1 MSGSGENMKSG
12 RLDVRKTYKMLIGGA
27 FVRSESGRALD
38 VNAPGGKWLGHV
50 CRASRKDFR
59 NAVVAAR
66 KAASGWANTTPYLKG
81 QILYRAAEMLEG
93 RATTFREVLQSI
105 GLSPVAA
112 KTEVTQAIDLL
123 VYYAGWADKY
133 LQVFG
138 SVNPVSSPYFNFSV
152 TESMG
157 VVAYVAGEKR
167 PLLDLVTGIA
177 PIVAGGNTVITLSTG
192 RAAVPAMEFGEVLA
206 TSDFPHG
213 VINLLC
219 GVREELVGQ
228 MATHM
233 DVNAL
238 VTQGADA
245 KESAASREACALN
258 LKRFFPR
265 EVNGKGDEDPYRIL
279 DTVEIKTTWHPVGG

>member
-93 RATTFREVLQSI
+93 RATTFRMILQSI
-105 GLSPVAA
+105 GLSPAAA

-152 TESMG
+152 TEPMG

-167 PLLDLVTGIA
+167 PLLDLVSGIA
-177 PIVAGGNTVITLSTG
+177 PIVVGGNTVITLSTG
-192 RAAVPAMEFGEVLA
+192 RAAVPAMELGEVLA

-219 GVREELVGQ
+219 GLREELVGQ

-265 EVNGKGDEDPYRIL
+265 EANGKGDEDPYRIL

>member
-93 RATTFREVLQSI
+93 RATTFRMILQSI
-105 GLSPVAA
+105 GLSPAAA

-152 TESMG
+152 TEPMG

-167 PLLDLVTGIA
+167 PLLGLVSGIA
-177 PIVAGGNTVITLSTG
+177 PIVVGGNTVITLSTG
-192 RAAVPAMEFGEVLA
+192 RAAVPAMELGEVLA

-219 GVREELVGQ
+219 GLREELVGQ

>member
-1 MSGSGENMKSG
+1 
-12 RLDVRKTYKMLIGGA
+12 MLMGGA

-38 VNAPGGKWLGHV
+38 VEGPGGKWLGHV

-66 KAASGWANTTPYLKG
+66 KAVAGWSNTTAYLKG
-81 QILYRAAEMLEG
+81 QILYRAAEMMEG
-93 RATTFREVLQSI
+93 RASGFREVLQST
-105 GLSPVAA
+105 GLSSAAAQAEVAA
-112 KTEVTQAIDLL
+112 ATDLL
-123 VYYAGWADKY
+123 VYYAGWSDKF
-133 LQVFG
+133 LQIFG

-152 TESMG
+152 TEPMG

-167 PLLDLVTGIA
+167 PLLDLVAGLA
-177 PIVAGGNTVITLSTG
+177 PIVVGGNAVITLSTG
-192 RAAVPAMEFGEVLA
+192 RAAVAAMELGEVLA
-206 TSDFPHG
+206 TADFPPG

-219 GVREELVGQ
+219 GLREELVGQ

-238 VTQGADA
+238 VTQAGDS
-245 KESAASREACALN
+245 KETAMCRQACALN

-265 EVNGKGDEDPYRIL
+265 ESISEGDEDPYRIL
-279 DTVEIKTTWHPVGG
+279 DTMEIKTTWHPVGG

>member
-1 MSGSGENMKSG
+1 MSGNGENMKSG

-66 KAASGWANTTPYLKG
+66 KAASGWSNTTPYLKG

-105 GLSPVAA
+105 GLSPAAA

-152 TESMG
+152 TEPMG

-167 PLLDLVTGIA
+167 PLLDLVSGIA

-192 RAAVPAMEFGEVLA
+192 RAAVAAMELGEVLA

-219 GVREELVGQ
+219 GLREELVGQ

-265 EVNGKGDEDPYRIL
+265 EANGKGDEDPYRIL

>member
-1 MSGSGENMKSG
+1 MSGRGVNGKSG
-12 RLDVRKTYKMLIGGA
+12 RLDVRKTYKMLIGGS

-38 VNAPGGKWLGHV
+38 VDAPGGRWLGHV

-66 KAASGWANTTPYLKG
+66 KAVAGWSNTTAYLKG
-81 QILYRAAEMLEG
+81 QILYRAAEMMEG
-93 RATTFREVLQSI
+93 RASGFREVLQST
-105 GLSPVAA
+105 GLSSAAAQAEVAA
-112 KTEVTQAIDLL
+112 ATDLL
-123 VYYAGWADKY
+123 VYYAGWSDKF
-133 LQVFG
+133 LQIFG

-152 TESMG
+152 TEPMG

-167 PLLDLVTGIA
+167 PLLDLVTGLA
-177 PIVAGGNTVITLSTG
+177 PIVVGGNAVITLSTG
-192 RAAVPAMEFGEVLA
+192 RAAVAAMELGEVLA

-238 VTQGADA
+238 VTQAGDS
-245 KESAASREACALN
+245 KETAMCRQACALN

-265 EVNGKGDEDPYRIL
+265 ESISKGDEDPYRIL
-279 DTVEIKTTWHPVGG
+279 DTMEIKTTWHPVGG

>member
-1 MSGSGENMKSG
+1 MSRNGTSGKNG
-12 RLDVRKTYKMLIGGA
+12 RPDVRKTYKMLVGGA

-38 VNAPGGKWLGHV
+38 VEAPGGGWLGHV

-66 KAASGWANTTPYLKG
+66 KAASGWATATSYLKG

-93 RATTFREVLQSI
+93 RASGFREVLQSI

-112 KTEVTQAIDLL
+112 KTEVSQAIDLL

-138 SVNPVSSPYFNFSV
+138 AVNPVATPHFNFSV
-152 TESMG
+152 TEPMG

-167 PLLDLVTGIA
+167 PLLDLVSGIA
-177 PIVAGGNTVITLSTG
+177 PIVVGGNTVITLSTG
-192 RAAVPAMEFGEVLA
+192 RAAVAAMELGEVLE
-206 TSDFPHG
+206 TSDFPPG

-219 GVREELVGQ
+219 GLREELVGQ
-228 MATHM
+228 MSSHM

-238 VTQGADA
+238 VVQGGDE
-245 KESAASREACALN
+245 KEHTASREACALN
-258 LKRFFPR
+258 LKRYFPR
-265 EVNGKGDEDPYRIL
+265 DPGGKGDEDPYRIL

>member
-1 MSGSGENMKSG
+1 MSRNGTSGNNG

-38 VNAPGGKWLGHV
+38 VMAPGGKWLGHV

-59 NAVVAAR
+59 NAVVVAR
-66 KAASGWANTTPYLKG
+66 KAASGWAGATAYLKG

-93 RATTFREVLQSI
+93 RASGFREVLQSI
-105 GLSPVAA
+105 GLSSAAA
-112 KTEVTQAIDLL
+112 KAEVSQAIDLL
-123 VYYAGWADKY
+123 VYYAGWSDKY

-138 SVNPVSSPYFNFSV
+138 AVNPVATPHFNFSV
-152 TESMG
+152 TEPMG

-167 PLLDLVTGIA
+167 PLLDLVAGIA
-177 PIVAGGNTVITLSTG
+177 PIVVGGNAVITLSTG
-192 RAAVPAMEFGEVLA
+192 RAAVAAMELGEVLE
-206 TSDFPHG
+206 TSDFPPG

-219 GVREELVGQ
+219 GLREELVGQ
-228 MATHM
+228 MASHM

-238 VTQGADA
+238 VIQGGEV
-245 KESAASREACALN
+245 KEHGAVRESCALN
-258 LKRFFPR
+258 LKRFFLR
-265 EVNGKGDEDPYRIL
+265 DQSGKEDEDPYRIL

>member
-1 MSGSGENMKSG
+1 MSGGGENMKSG

-219 GVREELVGQ
+219 GLREELVGQ

-245 KESAASREACALN
+245 KESAATREACALN

-265 EVNGKGDEDPYRIL
+265 EANGKGDEDPYRIL

>member
-1 MSGSGENMKSG
+1 MSRNGTSANNG

-38 VNAPGGKWLGHV
+38 VEAPGGKWLGHV

-66 KAASGWANTTPYLKG
+66 KAAEGWAGTSAYLKG

-93 RATTFREVLQSI
+93 RASGFREVLQSI
-105 GLSPVAA
+105 GLSSAAA
-112 KTEVTQAIDLL
+112 KAEVSAAIDLL
-123 VYYAGWADKY
+123 VYYAGWSDKY
-133 LQVFG
+133 LQIFG
-138 SVNPVSSPYFNFSV
+138 SVNPVSSPHFNFSV
-152 TESMG
+152 TEPMG

-167 PLLDLVTGIA
+167 PLLDLVSGIA
-177 PIVAGGNTVITLSTG
+177 PIVVGGNAVIALSTG
-192 RAAVPAMEFGEVLA
+192 RSAVAAMELGEVLA
-206 TSDFPHG
+206 TSDIPHG

-219 GVREELVGQ
+219 GLREELVGQ
-228 MATHM
+228 MSSHM

-238 VTQGADA
+238 VVQGGDE
-245 KESAASREACALN
+245 KEHAASREACALN
-258 LKRFFPR
+258 LKRYFSRDQGVKF
-265 EVNGKGDEDPYRIL
+265 DEDPYRIL

>member
-105 GLSPVAA
+105 GFSSSAA
-112 KTEVTQAIDLL
+112 KTEVAQAIDLL

-152 TESMG
+152 TEPMG

-167 PLLDLVTGIA
+167 PLLDLVSGIA
-177 PIVAGGNTVITLSTG
+177 PIVAGGNAVITLSTG
-192 RAAVPAMEFGEVLA
+192 RAAVAAMELGEVLA

-219 GVREELVGQ
+219 GLREELVGQ

-258 LKRFFPR
+258 LKRYFSR
-265 EVNGKGDEDPYRIL
+265 EANGKGDEDPYRIL